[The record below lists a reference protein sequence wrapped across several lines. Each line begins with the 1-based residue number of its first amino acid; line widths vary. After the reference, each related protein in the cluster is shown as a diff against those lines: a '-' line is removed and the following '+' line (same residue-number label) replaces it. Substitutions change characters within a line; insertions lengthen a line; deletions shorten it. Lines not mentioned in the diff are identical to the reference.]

1 MSINTPDVKPD
12 NKSSNTIFAEQYLA
26 QQTTDGKRYFFKTET
41 NLSMSFPS
49 IITAKEA
56 DTDKKDTLLVD
67 YERVFTEETDYR
79 KSLVDILS
87 KAENVKALSDL
98 STEDQK
104 ILFDLV
110 DKLESDFLK
119 KYSVDIDSINQ
130 DEIKALIDKNVVLIS
145 EFKQEVINAGMVN
158 VLTK

>member
-1 MSINTPDVKPD
+1 MSINTPDVKLD

-26 QQTTDGKRYFFKTET
+26 QQTTDSKRYFFKTET

-49 IITAKEA
+49 IITTKEA
-56 DTDKKDTLLVD
+56 DTDKKDMLLVD
-67 YERVFTEETDYR
+67 YKRVFTEETDYR
-79 KSLVDILS
+79 KSLVNVLS

-98 STEDQK
+98 SPEDQK
-104 ILFDLV
+104 ILFDLI

-145 EFKQEVINAGMVN
+145 EFKQEVINTGMVN

>member
-1 MSINTPDVKPD
+1 
-12 NKSSNTIFAEQYLA
+12 
-26 QQTTDGKRYFFKTET
+26 
-41 NLSMSFPS
+41 MSFPS
-49 IITAKEA
+49 IITTKEA

-79 KSLVDILS
+79 KTFIDVLS

-98 STEDQK
+98 SSEDQK
-104 ILFDLV
+104 ILFVLV

-130 DEIKALIDKNVVLIS
+130 DEIRALIDKNVVLIS
-145 EFKQEVINAGMVN
+145 EFKQEVINTGMVN
-158 VLTK
+158 MLSK

>member
-1 MSINTPDVKPD
+1 MSINTHDAKSD

-26 QQTTDGKRYFFKTET
+26 QQITDGKRYFFKTGT

-49 IITAKEA
+49 IITTK
-56 DTDKKDTLLVD
+56 DIDKKDTLLVD

-79 KSLVDILS
+79 KTFIDVLS

-98 STEDQK
+98 STEDQN
-104 ILFDLV
+104 ILFVLV

-119 KYSVDIDSINQ
+119 KYSVDIESISQ
-130 DEIKALIDKNVVLIS
+130 DMIKALIDKNVVLIN
-145 EFKQEVINAGMVN
+145 EFKQEVINTGMVN
-158 VLTK
+158 MLTK

>member
-1 MSINTPDVKPD
+1 MSINTPDAKPD

-49 IITAKEA
+49 IITAKET
-56 DTDKKDTLLVD
+56 DTDKQDTLLVD
-67 YERVFTEETDYR
+67 YERVFTEETNYR
-79 KSLVDILS
+79 KSLVDVLS
-87 KAENVKALSDL
+87 KAENVAALSDL
-98 STEDQK
+98 STEDQQ
-104 ILFDLV
+104 ILFDHV

-119 KYSVDIDSINQ
+119 KYSVDIESISQ
-130 DEIKALIDKNVVLIS
+130 DEIKALIDKNVVLIN
-145 EFKQEVINAGMVN
+145 EFKQEVVNTGMVN

>member
-1 MSINTPDVKPD
+1 MSINTHDANSD
-12 NKSSNTIFAEQYLA
+12 SKSSNTVFAEQYLA

-49 IITAKEA
+49 IITTKEA

-67 YERVFTEETDYR
+67 YGKLFTEETDYR
-79 KSLVDILS
+79 KTFIDVLS

-104 ILFDLV
+104 
-110 DKLESDFLK
+110 
-119 KYSVDIDSINQ
+119 YW
-130 DEIKALIDKNVVLIS
+130 LI
-145 EFKQEVINAGMVN
+145 
-158 VLTK
+158 VLTSSNLTFLRSTV

>member
-1 MSINTPDVKPD
+1 MSINTPDAKPD

-49 IITAKEA
+49 IITTKEA
-56 DTDKKDTLLVD
+56 DTDKKNTLLVD

-79 KSLVDILS
+79 KTFIDILS
-87 KAENVKALSDL
+87 RAENVKALCDL
-98 STEDQK
+98 SPEDQK
-104 ILFDLV
+104 ILIDLV

-119 KYSVDIDSINQ
+119 KYSVDIDSISQ

-158 VLTK
+158 ALTK